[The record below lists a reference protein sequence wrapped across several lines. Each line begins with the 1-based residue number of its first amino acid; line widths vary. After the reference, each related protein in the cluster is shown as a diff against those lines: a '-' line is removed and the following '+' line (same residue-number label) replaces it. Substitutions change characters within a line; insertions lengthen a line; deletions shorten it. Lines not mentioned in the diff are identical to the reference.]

1 MKITDEQTQAGY
13 EIASAVYDGAMSA
26 KAGAQRLH
34 AEHGVNAASAQDFIT
49 IFKSMMEGKA
59 YHRTLS
65 IPATRYFFD
74 RLAAERGPVALAN
87 AIEATRQHLDYYERL
102 EKGGAQPT
110 KRAILREYAAHPPQL
125 KDLGLINEEFARKVE
140 TSASDSPDARHARL
154 PTAVSRPAKVRV
166 TTETFVRNPD
176 VVAETLYRAQGRC
189 GRCGEPAPFRRRR
202 DGTPYL
208 EVHHKKQLKDGG
220 DDTVENAI
228 ALCPNCHRHQHFGP
242 PDR

>member
-13 EIASAVYDGAMSA
+13 EIATAVYDGAMSA
-26 KAGAQRLH
+26 KAGVQRLH
-34 AEHGVNAASAQDFIT
+34 TEHGVNAASAQDFIT

-65 IPATRYFFD
+65 IPATRYFFG
-74 RLAAERGPVALAN
+74 RIAAERGSVALAN

-102 EKGGAQPT
+102 ENGGTQPT
-110 KRAILREYAAHPPQL
+110 KRAILREYVAHPPQL
-125 KDLGLINEEFARKVE
+125 QDLGVITEEFARKVD
-140 TSASDSPDARHARL
+140 TSAADTPDARLARL
-154 PTAVSRPAKVRV
+154 RAAVSRPAKVRV
-166 TTETFVRNPD
+166 TTEIYVRNPD
-176 VVAETLYRAQGRC
+176 VVAEALYRAQGRC
-189 GRCGEPAPFRRRR
+189 GRCGEPAPFHRSR

-228 ALCPNCHRHQHFGP
+228 ALCPNCHRHQHYGL